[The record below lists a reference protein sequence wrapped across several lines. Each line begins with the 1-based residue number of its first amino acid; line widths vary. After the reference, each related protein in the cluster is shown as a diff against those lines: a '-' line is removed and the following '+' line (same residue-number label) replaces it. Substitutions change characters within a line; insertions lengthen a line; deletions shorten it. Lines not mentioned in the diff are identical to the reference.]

1 MRPLDTEE
9 PTHEEEVA
17 AERLAEETKAQTARY
32 VDYEAAIADGYV
44 PDGPELGLQ
53 RHLKNPAYQKD
64 GLILEPSKPELLVY
78 ATDGENQQ
86 LLGVA
91 YTMKRAGDPGPQI
104 GGPLTRWHSH
114 NICFTLLPPSFGL
127 VSPFGTCP
135 LGAVAVTLPEMMHVW
150 TVENPDGPY
159 AENLDDQWVREL
171 LRQSTVAESGEDGI
185 AVQQVVI
192 AGSDQLKYNPSILKL
207 KTGQPVKIVFD
218 NSEAKILHDFSIE
231 EIHASDVH
239 TEGGAAHNMTNRV
252 DDGHAH
258 THDGEPSMAGFALHV
273 AADAGSTA
281 SIEFT
286 PEAPGEYTFYCT
298 VEGHRQPV
306 WKARSSSSRAVQ

>member
-64 GLILEPSKPELLVY
+64 GLILKPSKPELLVY

-91 YTMKRAGDPGPQI
+91 YTMERAGDPGPQI

-135 LGAVAVTLPEMMHVW
+135 LGAVAVTLPEMMHV
-150 TVENPDGPY
+150 GPWRTLT
-159 AENLDDQWVREL
+159 APTPRT
-171 LRQSTVAESGEDGI
+171 SMTSGFGNC
-185 AVQQVVI
+185 
-192 AGSDQLKYNPSILKL
+192 S
-207 KTGQPVKIVFD
+207 
-218 NSEAKILHDFSIE
+218 AK
-231 EIHASDVH
+231 
-239 TEGGAAHNMTNRV
+239 
-252 DDGHAH
+252 
-258 THDGEPSMAGFALHV
+258 ALWLSR
-273 AADAGSTA
+273 ARTA
-281 SIEFT
+281 S
-286 PEAPGEYTFYCT
+286 
-298 VEGHRQPV
+298 
-306 WKARSSSSRAVQ
+306 RSSK